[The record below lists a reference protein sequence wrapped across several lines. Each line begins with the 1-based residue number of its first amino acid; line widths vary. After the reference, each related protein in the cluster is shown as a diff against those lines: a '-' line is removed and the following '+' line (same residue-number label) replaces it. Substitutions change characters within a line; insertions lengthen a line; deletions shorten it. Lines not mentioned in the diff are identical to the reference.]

1 MSKLL
6 VRLEGTASCRSH
18 IGTFPAACGS
28 LPCKW
33 ICSKEKLCI
42 FSLFHTFRFSSL
54 NKQLQKLVSRRKL
67 RYHLFLEASLSPCCS
82 LSLGFEAGWFGGC
95 KPAPAFGSVKGLR
108 RVWAV
113 QVGFGGY
120 GVSGMLPSSPC
131 RSPVYIRHRFAK
143 GCFCP
148 LLWDC
153 FHSMKAKAKKDPFS
167 GLRGSFQSLLGENW
181 WQLKIPSVREQLE
194 IVFRGE
200 TTCCQ
205 PNETENSTMI
215 FLNFIESFCL
225 EKTKIIKS
233 NR

>member
-6 VRLEGTASCRSH
+6 VSLEGTASCRSH

-28 LPCKW
+28 LPCKR
-33 ICSKEKLCI
+33 ICSEEKLCI

-67 RYHLFLEASLSPCCS
+67 RYHLFLEASLSPCCA

-120 GVSGMLPSSPC
+120 GVFLGC
-131 RSPVYIRHRFAK
+131 SPVLPADHLCTSDIAL
-143 GCFCP
+143 P
-148 LLWDC
+148 
-153 FHSMKAKAKKDPFS
+153 KAVSA
-167 GLRGSFQSLLGENW
+167 LCC
-181 WQLKIPSVREQLE
+181 E
-194 IVFRGE
+194 IVCIAWR
-200 TTCCQ
+200 Q
-205 PNETENSTMI
+205 RPK
-215 FLNFIESFCL
+215 
-225 EKTKIIKS
+225 KTLS
-233 NR
+233 PG